1 MKRFFYF
8 SILFLGIISTLSV
21 SASDNKW
28 KPLFGENLSDA
39 SYNPEVWG
47 MTGGV
52 LAAVEDESIWT
63 KTNMKT
69 LNWIWTSK
77 PT

>member
-21 SASDNKW
+21 SATDNKW

-39 SYNPEVWG
+39 S
-47 MTGGV
+47 
-52 LAAVEDESIWT
+52 
-63 KTNMKT
+63 
-69 LNWIWTSK
+69 
-77 PT
+77 